1 MKIFKRLIIIFLT
14 SFFFSNF
21 GLATDKV
28 VYLDVDKIMALSK
41 AGKSLK
47 TQLDKIHK
55 SNIENFKKIEDKLKD
70 DETKLFAK
78 KNVLS
83 KEDFQKEFV
92 VLKNKANKYKQ
103 DRSKDIQ
110 DVNSKRITASKK
122 IIDLMNPLLAKYA
135 SENQI
140 AIIISK
146 KNIIM
151 GASGLDISDE
161 IIKLI
166 DKEIKPF
173 KLK

>member
-1 MKIFKRLIIIFLT
+1 
-14 SFFFSNF
+14 
-21 GLATDKV
+21 
-28 VYLDVDKIMALSK
+28 
-41 AGKSLK
+41 
-47 TQLDKIHK
+47 
-55 SNIENFKKIEDKLKD
+55 
-70 DETKLFAK
+70 
-78 KNVLS
+78 
-83 KEDFQKEFV
+83 
-92 VLKNKANKYKQ
+92 
-103 DRSKDIQ
+103 
-110 DVNSKRITASKK
+110 
-122 IIDLMNPLLAKYA
+122 MNPLLAKYA